1 MASEGQGD
9 GTLSQTNS
17 NLGDLHHNP
26 AAKSEEEEDAQSE
39 NSSEE
44 DEDAPYYQALLPAES
59 HLPTSDVIL
68 DRVEQTQGQVVFRL
82 TERRL
87 AVMFKGSELHAMLQ
101 SNPGSVVGAGHSSP
115 LSTHTLDLM
124 VKRLYRNGSF
134 LKPEVIK
141 PCTVPANSLFQ
152 FLGEGFAS
160 GLAHHMTAEVAV
172 IDKLVTEKFRAA
184 KRLAMED
191 GSPFDS

>member
-1 MASEGQGD
+1 MASEGQDD
-9 GTLSQTNS
+9 GALSQTNA
-17 NLGDLHHNP
+17 NLEDLHHDP
-26 AAKSEEEEDAQSE
+26 AAKSEEEEDARSE

-44 DEDAPYYQALLPAES
+44 DEDAPYYQAQLPAES

-68 DRVEQTQGQVVFRL
+68 DRVEQTQGQIVFLL

-101 SNPGSVVGAGHSSP
+101 SNPGSVGASHSSP

-124 VKRLYRNGSF
+124 VKRLYRDGSF

-172 IDKLVTEKFRAA
+172 IDKLVTEKFRTA

>member
-1 MASEGQGD
+1 MASEDQGD
-9 GTLSQTNS
+9 GALSQTNT
-17 NLGDLHHNP
+17 NLDDLHHEP

-44 DEDAPYYQALLPAES
+44 DEDASYYQALLPAES

-68 DRVEQTQGQVVFRL
+68 DRMKRTWGQTVFRL
-82 TERRL
+82 TEKRL
-87 AVMFKGSELHAMLQ
+87 AVMFKGSELAAMLQ
-101 SNPGSVVGAGHSSP
+101 QNPGSVGASHSLP
-115 LSTHTLDLM
+115 LSTNTLDLM
-124 VKRLYRNGSF
+124 VKRLYRDGSF
-134 LKPEVIK
+134 LKLEVVK

-160 GLAHHMTAEVAV
+160 RLAHHMTAEVAV
-172 IDKLVTEKFRAA
+172 IDKLATEKFRAA
-184 KRLAMED
+184 KRLAKED